1 MKSAI
6 VRNDSV
12 FNHKQMVSE
21 KPDQLKE
28 KLKKML
34 HHLVYLNQFTASL
47 AEIFWSQHMSFL
59 QNDVKLKAEMFKQFS
74 PTVNC
79 FDDFFFNNVKM

>member
-1 MKSAI
+1 MRLRDSVTLESSNKLRKEAIKFVLALLEKFFARSLMKSAI

-21 KPDQLKE
+21 NPDQLKE

-34 HHLVYLNQFTASL
+34 HHFVYLN
-47 AEIFWSQHMSFL
+47 
-59 QNDVKLKAEMFKQFS
+59 
-74 PTVNC
+74 
-79 FDDFFFNNVKM
+79 